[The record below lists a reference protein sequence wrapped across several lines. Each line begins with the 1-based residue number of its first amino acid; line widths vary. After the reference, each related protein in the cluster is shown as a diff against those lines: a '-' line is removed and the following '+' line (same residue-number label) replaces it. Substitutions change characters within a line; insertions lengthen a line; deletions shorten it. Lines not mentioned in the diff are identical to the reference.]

1 MRFEQSL
8 SRDALAGFGARGRAV
23 LAPMSGVTDV
33 GFRRAAHRFGA
44 GLVVTE
50 MVAASGLVR
59 SEAQARL
66 RLDGEGISP
75 HVVQLVGR
83 HAASMAE
90 AASIAEASGA
100 DIIDINFGCPAK
112 RVTGGLAG
120 SALMRE
126 PDLALAIAGA
136 VASRVSIPVTAKMR
150 LGWNAATLNAA
161 SLTVALAGVGI
172 RAVTVHGRT
181 RQQFYTG
188 SADWAAIRAVAEQS
202 PVPVIAN
209 GDIGSLADAR
219 RCLAAS
225 GAAAVMIGRAT
236 LGQPWLV
243 GAIAAGLAGVPYT
256 EPTYGERIALAT
268 EHYDTMLSLY
278 GCEVGTKH
286 ARKHL
291 AAYVDRAAEAG
302 FGLDEADRREIVTS
316 RDPKRVFALLA
327 LLFDEPLR
335 SAA

>member
-1 MRFEQSL
+1 
-8 SRDALAGFGARGRAV
+8 
-23 LAPMSGVTDV
+23 MSGITDV

-66 RLDGEGISP
+66 RLDGEGITP

-83 HAASMAE
+83 HPAAMAE

-126 PDLALAIAGA
+126 PDLAISIAAA
-136 VASRVSIPVTAKMR
+136 VAGRVSVPVTAKMR
-150 LGWNAATLNAA
+150 LGWDSATLNAA
-161 SLTVALAGVGI
+161 SLTVALAEVGI

-188 SADWAAIRAVAEQS
+188 SADWAAIGSVVERS

-225 GAAAVMIGRAT
+225 GAAAVMVGRAT

-243 GAIAAGLAGVPYT
+243 GAIGAGLAGISYR
-256 EPTYGERIALAT
+256 EPTSDERIAIAT

-278 GCEVGTKH
+278 GLDVGTKH

-291 AAYVDRAAEAG
+291 AAYGDRAAEAG

-316 RDPKRVFALLA
+316 RDPKRVIELLGR
-327 LLFDEPLR
+327 LFDEPLR
-335 SAA
+335 RAA